1 MSTGTEHFA
10 VPVHPGTPVRV
21 YRNLHARSWSVQ
33 VKAPTGRGRAHAWRV
48 AGHALDVVVADA
60 VFKVYAKGRARVLA
74 TGVKNVHAYVEGVL
88 VDADAALATPTLVAQ
103 VAYNPRKLPY
113 FHYVDFE
120 DKPVERAGQVRLDER
135 GRVWVRSVQGEAGDA

>member
-1 MSTGTEHFA
+1 MSTGTEHFP
-10 VPVHPGTPVRV
+10 VPVPPGTPVRI

-33 VKAPTGRGRAHAWRV
+33 IKAPTGRGRAHAWRV

-88 VDADAALATPTLVAQ
+88 IDVDQALERPTLKARVS
-103 VAYNPRKLPY
+103 YNPRTLPY
-113 FHYVDFE
+113 FHYVDFG
-120 DKPVERAGQVRLDER
+120 DDRVDRAGQVHLDVKGE
-135 GRVWVRSVQGEAGDA
+135 VWVRSRVGGDA